1 MTRSTLALVTGVL
14 LGTSALF
21 RPAPSKICRSRTA
34 AGLSCCAAEAAPE
47 LLAPPEAQVLP
58 AGCPSCEDEWLKRS
72 KETEAS
78 EKERLASLRAD
89 DMNTYLSDI
98 WDYAQRMNDTQ
109 RQELALTPDTMLRSF
124 IIDSS
129 TPPTKLLEH
138 VYNAT
143 MGRVPYEQA
152 CYICGP
158 EQALLLRT
166 LVALAHPRRC
176 LDVGSFTG
184 YSSAAVLEALPADAE
199 MTCIEIEPTYTAL
212 LDELLGD
219 RATVLTGPA
228 LAHLQQ
234 FAAEGRTFDFITL
247 DADKPLHGEYVN
259 ASIALLRPGGLI
271 VMFGMLLFPTAEDQV
286 NTQRPPPLPLL
297 SLPPSTSFLVSPSR
311 LRSCPPA
318 RPSQRRDA
326 SAACRLPPAQEAM
339 EKLHEQLPN
348 RTDIA
353 TAQMPVGCGIQL
365 MVKLEGT
372 GADAPTRAWTADDVL
387 EGEAAERERRRWRL
401 QSELA
406 AIDRVLEAQGTALGG
421 AGVSGPGTEALT
433 SSGLIALGAQR
444 RNAEEAGY
452 PAM

>member
-271 VMFGMLLFPTAEDQV
+271 VME
-286 NTQRPPPLPLL
+286 QRSPLP
-297 SLPPSTSFLVSPSR
+297 
-311 LRSCPPA
+311 
-318 RPSQRRDA
+318 
-326 SAACRLPPAQEAM
+326 
-339 EKLHEQLPN
+339 
-348 RTDIA
+348 
-353 TAQMPVGCGIQL
+353 
-365 MVKLEGT
+365 
-372 GADAPTRAWTADDVL
+372 
-387 EGEAAERERRRWRL
+387 
-401 QSELA
+401 
-406 AIDRVLEAQGTALGG
+406 
-421 AGVSGPGTEALT
+421 
-433 SSGLIALGAQR
+433 
-444 RNAEEAGY
+444 
-452 PAM
+452 

>member
-1 MTRSTLALVTGVL
+1 M
-14 LGTSALF
+14 
-21 RPAPSKICRSRTA
+21 
-34 AGLSCCAAEAAPE
+34 
-47 LLAPPEAQVLP
+47 LP

-219 RATVLTGPA
+219 RSEWLRTRISEEMPFCTEGHLGPC
-228 LAHLQQ
+228 AHDGKPCDIGGCGGH
-234 FAAEGRTFDFITL
+234 AA
-247 DADKPLHGEYVN
+247 
-259 ASIALLRPGGLI
+259 LRPHCPD
-271 VMFGMLLFPTAEDQV
+271 FCERCAQ
-286 NTQRPPPLPLL
+286 TQI
-297 SLPPSTSFLVSPSR
+297 F
-311 LRSCPPA
+311 
-318 RPSQRRDA
+318 
-326 SAACRLPPAQEAM
+326 
-339 EKLHEQLPN
+339 
-348 RTDIA
+348 
-353 TAQMPVGCGIQL
+353 
-365 MVKLEGT
+365 
-372 GADAPTRAWTADDVL
+372 
-387 EGEAAERERRRWRL
+387 
-401 QSELA
+401 
-406 AIDRVLEAQGTALGG
+406 
-421 AGVSGPGTEALT
+421 
-433 SSGLIALGAQR
+433 
-444 RNAEEAGY
+444 
-452 PAM
+452 

>member
-1 MTRSTLALVTGVL
+1 M
-14 LGTSALF
+14 
-21 RPAPSKICRSRTA
+21 
-34 AGLSCCAAEAAPE
+34 AEA
-47 LLAPPEAQVLP
+47 
-58 AGCPSCEDEWLKRS
+58 S

-158 EQALLLRT
+158 ERALLLRT

-212 LDELLGD
+212 PRRVPRRPRDGAHGACA
-219 RATVLTGPA
+219 RPPPA
-228 LAHLQQ
+228 VCRRG
-234 FAAEGRTFDFITL
+234 FCFDFITL
-247 DADKPLHGEYVN
+247 DADKPLRGEYVN
-259 ASIALLRPGGLI
+259 ASIALLR
-271 VMFGMLLFPTAEDQV
+271 
-286 NTQRPPPLPLL
+286 
-297 SLPPSTSFLVSPSR
+297 
-311 LRSCPPA
+311 
-318 RPSQRRDA
+318 
-326 SAACRLPPAQEAM
+326 SA
-339 EKLHEQLPN
+339 
-348 RTDIA
+348 
-353 TAQMPVGCGIQL
+353 G
-365 MVKLEGT
+365 
-372 GADAPTRAWTADDVL
+372 
-387 EGEAAERERRRWRL
+387 
-401 QSELA
+401 
-406 AIDRVLEAQGTALGG
+406 
-421 AGVSGPGTEALT
+421 
-433 SSGLIALGAQR
+433 SS
-444 RNAEEAGY
+444 
-452 PAM
+452 

>member
-1 MTRSTLALVTGVL
+1 MSARSCMTRSTLALVTGVL

-297 SLPPSTSFLVSPSR
+297 SLPPSTSFLVCPLPSS
-311 LRSCPPA
+311 LLSA
-318 RPSQRRDA
+318 RPPVPAARCERRVPSPA
-326 SAACRLPPAQEAM
+326 GAGSNGEAPRAAAQP
-339 EKLHEQLPN
+339 H
-348 RTDIA
+348 RHRH
-353 TAQMPVGCGIQL
+353 
-365 MVKLEGT
+365 
-372 GADAPTRAWTADDVL
+372 GADARRLRDPTHGQARGHRSRRADARVDGRRRARGRGGRARAPAL
-387 EGEAAERERRRWRL
+387 AAAERARRHR
-401 QSELA
+401 
-406 AIDRVLEAQGTALGG
+406 
-421 AGVSGPGTEALT
+421 PC
-433 SSGLIALGAQR
+433 
-444 RNAEEAGY
+444 
-452 PAM
+452 P